1 MKINFK
7 SLPQNDFFYN
17 VIKISASTILSAIT
31 IAIALPIITL
41 IFSADELGKY
51 QLLIS
56 VITLFGVVSCFKYEM
71 AIVLPK
77 EDSVAGKVYNLC
89 LYALLIFCT
98 VLAFVLYST
107 NGLPLKWI
115 NAENLIVSYWLIPT
129 GVLFFGFFEIIKYG
143 LLRKKLFNEF
153 SKARLYQVLF
163 TQLLMIIF
171 GYLNPTLLSLFFAF
185 VFGQIISS
193 ALFIKK
199 SIISIK
205 KNQNIKILEIAQRFK
220 KFPTFNTPMVFS
232 NTLSNELPVFFL
244 ATYFSSEQLGYYMLA
259 NRLIIIPMNLIGTAI
274 NKVYFQKASE
284 YFNNDKKLILPLYIN
299 TTKKLIAFGLI
310 PLTVLLLLSPT
321 IVSFVFGNEWAD
333 AGLMMQI
340 LSIGAFF
347 KFITS
352 PIGTSFTIINKQNI
366 AFYLTIVSLV
376 LRFLVIFYF
385 LDTVSSLLWAMTLSA
400 STYYVVYHIF
410 VYRLLMKISKD
421 NK

>member
-1 MKINFK
+1 MKINYK

-89 LYALLIFCT
+89 LYALLVFCT

-107 NGLPLKWI
+107 SGLPLKWI

-153 SKARLYQVLF
+153 SKVRLYQVLF
-163 TQLLMIIF
+163 TQLLMITF
-171 GYLNPTLLSLFFAF
+171 GYLSPTLLSLFFAF

-333 AGLMMQI
+333 AGIMMQI

-347 KFITS
+347 
-352 PIGTSFTIINKQNI
+352 
-366 AFYLTIVSLV
+366 
-376 LRFLVIFYF
+376 
-385 LDTVSSLLWAMTLSA
+385 
-400 STYYVVYHIF
+400 
-410 VYRLLMKISKD
+410 
-421 NK
+421 

>member
-1 MKINFK
+1 MRINYK
-7 SLPQNDFFYN
+7 SLFQNDFFYN
-17 VIKISASTILSAIT
+17 VIKISASTILSAIA

-56 VITLFGVVSCFKYEM
+56 VITVFGVISCFKYEM

-77 EDSVAGKVYNLC
+77 EDSAAGKIYNLC
-89 LYALLIFCT
+89 LYALLVFCT
-98 VLAFVLYST
+98 ILAFVLYFTS
-107 NGLPLKWI
+107 GLPLKWI

-129 GVLFFGFFEIIKYG
+129 GVLFFGFFEIIKSG

-153 SKARLYQVLF
+153 SQARLYQVLF
-163 TQLLMIIF
+163 TQILMITF
-171 GYLNPTLLSLFFAF
+171 GYLSPTLLSMFLAF
-185 VFGQIISS
+185 VFGHIISS

-199 SIISIK
+199 SIISNK
-205 KNQNIKILEIAQRFK
+205 KKQNIKILEIAQRFK

-284 YFNNDKKLILPLYIN
+284 YFNNDKNLIMPLYIN

-310 PLTVLLLLSPT
+310 PLAVLLLLSPK
-321 IVSFVFGNEWAD
+321 IVSFVFGNKWAD
-333 AGLMMQI
+333 AGVMMQI

-352 PIGTSFTIINKQNI
+352 PISTTFTILNKQEI
-366 AFYLTIVSLV
+366 SFYITIFSL
-376 LRFLVIFYF
+376 LFRFLTMLYF
-385 LDTVSSLLWAMTLSA
+385 HESLILMLYALSA
-400 STYYVVYHIF
+400 SSAAYYMIYHIF
-410 VYRLLMKISKD
+410 VYRLLMKIPKI

>member
-1 MKINFK
+1 
-7 SLPQNDFFYN
+7 
-17 VIKISASTILSAIT
+17 
-31 IAIALPIITL
+31 
-41 IFSADELGKY
+41 
-51 QLLIS
+51 
-56 VITLFGVVSCFKYEM
+56 
-71 AIVLPK
+71 
-77 EDSVAGKVYNLC
+77 
-89 LYALLIFCT
+89 
-98 VLAFVLYST
+98 
-107 NGLPLKWI
+107 
-115 NAENLIVSYWLIPT
+115 
-129 GVLFFGFFEIIKYG
+129 
-143 LLRKKLFNEF
+143 
-153 SKARLYQVLF
+153 
-163 TQLLMIIF
+163 
-171 GYLNPTLLSLFFAF
+171 
-185 VFGQIISS
+185 
-193 ALFIKK
+193 
-199 SIISIK
+199 
-205 KNQNIKILEIAQRFK
+205 
-220 KFPTFNTPMVFS
+220 
-232 NTLSNELPVFFL
+232 
-244 ATYFSSEQLGYYMLA
+244 MLA

-321 IVSFVFGNEWAD
+321 IVSFVFGNKWAD
-333 AGLMMQI
+333 ASVMMQI

-366 AFYLTIVSLV
+366 AFYLTIVSLI

>member
-1 MKINFK
+1 
-7 SLPQNDFFYN
+7 
-17 VIKISASTILSAIT
+17 
-31 IAIALPIITL
+31 
-41 IFSADELGKY
+41 
-51 QLLIS
+51 
-56 VITLFGVVSCFKYEM
+56 
-71 AIVLPK
+71 
-77 EDSVAGKVYNLC
+77 
-89 LYALLIFCT
+89 
-98 VLAFVLYST
+98 
-107 NGLPLKWI
+107 LPLKWI

-163 TQLLMIIF
+163 TQLLMITF
-171 GYLNPTLLSLFFAF
+171 GYLSPTLLSLFFAF

-333 AGLMMQI
+333 AGIMMQI

>member
-1 MKINFK
+1 MRINYK
-7 SLPQNDFFYN
+7 SLFQNDFFYN

-56 VITLFGVVSCFKYEM
+56 VITVFGVISCFKYEM

-89 LYALLIFCT
+89 LYALLVFCT
-98 VLAFVLYST
+98 ILAFVLYFTS
-107 NGLPLKWI
+107 GLPLKWI

-129 GVLFFGFFEIIKYG
+129 GVLFFGFFEIIKSG

-153 SKARLYQVLF
+153 SQARLYQVLF
-163 TQLLMIIF
+163 TQILMITF
-171 GYLNPTLLSLFFAF
+171 GYLSPTLLSMFLAF
-185 VFGQIISS
+185 VFGHIISS

-199 SIISIK
+199 SIISNK
-205 KNQNIKILEIAQRFK
+205 KKQNIKILEIAQRFK

-284 YFNNDKKLILPLYIN
+284 YFNNDKNLIMPLYIN

-310 PLTVLLLLSPT
+310 PLAVLLLLSPK
-321 IVSFVFGNEWAD
+321 IVSFVFGNKWAD
-333 AGLMMQI
+333 AGVMMQI

-352 PIGTSFTIINKQNI
+352 PISTTFTILNKQEI
-366 AFYLTIVSLV
+366 SFYITIFSL
-376 LRFLVIFYF
+376 LFRFLTMLYF
-385 LDTVSSLLWAMTLSA
+385 HESLILMLYALSA
-400 STYYVVYHIF
+400 SSAAYYMIYHIF
-410 VYRLLMKISKD
+410 VYRLLMKIPKI

>member
-1 MKINFK
+1 MKINYK

-17 VIKISASTILSAIT
+17 VIKISASTILSAII

-89 LYALLIFCT
+89 LYALLVFCAL
-98 VLAFVLYST
+98 LAFVLYST
-107 NGLPLKWI
+107 SGLPLKWI

-163 TQLLMIIF
+163 TQLLMITF
-171 GYLNPTLLSLFFAF
+171 GYLSPTLLSLFFAF

-274 NKVYFQKASE
+274 NKVYF
-284 YFNNDKKLILPLYIN
+284 
-299 TTKKLIAFGLI
+299 
-310 PLTVLLLLSPT
+310 
-321 IVSFVFGNEWAD
+321 
-333 AGLMMQI
+333 
-340 LSIGAFF
+340 
-347 KFITS
+347 
-352 PIGTSFTIINKQNI
+352 
-366 AFYLTIVSLV
+366 
-376 LRFLVIFYF
+376 
-385 LDTVSSLLWAMTLSA
+385 
-400 STYYVVYHIF
+400 
-410 VYRLLMKISKD
+410 
-421 NK
+421 

>member
-1 MKINFK
+1 MKINYKYLF
-7 SLPQNDFFYN
+7 QNDFFYN
-17 VIKISASTILSAIT
+17 VIKISASTILSAIA
-31 IAIALPIITL
+31 IAMALPIITL
-41 IFSADELGKY
+41 IFSAEELGKY

-56 VITLFGVVSCFKYEM
+56 VITVFGVISCFKYEM

-89 LYALLIFCT
+89 LYALLVFCT
-98 VLAFVLYST
+98 VLAFVLYFTS
-107 NGLPLKWI
+107 GLPLKWL
-115 NAENLIVSYWLIPT
+115 NAENLIVSYWLIPI
-129 GVLFFGFFEIIKYG
+129 GVLFYGFFEIIKNG

-163 TQLLMIIF
+163 TQLLMITF

-185 VFGQIISS
+185 VLGHIISS
-193 ALFIKK
+193 ALFLKK

-205 KNQNIKILEIAQRFK
+205 KKPNIKILEIAQRFK

-284 YFNNDKKLILPLYIN
+284 YFNNDKKLIFPLYLN

-321 IVSFVFGNEWAD
+321 IVSFIFGHEWAD
-333 AGLMMQI
+333 AGVMMQI

-352 PIGTSFTIINKQNI
+352 PISTTFTILNKQETSFYITI
-366 AFYLTIVSLV
+366 FSL
-376 LRFLVIFYF
+376 LFRFLAMLYF
-385 LDTVSSLLWAMTLSA
+385 HESLILMLYALSA
-400 STYYVVYHIF
+400 SSAAYYMIYHIF
-410 VYRLLMKISKD
+410 VYGLLMRIPKI